1 MTKKAMVLSTLG
13 VFFLL
18 VCSPWLFAAEE
29 VKLNGA
35 ASVVDRLINPHKGA
49 VEKVTGY
56 ILLVVS
62 SNAGKGLI
70 DLVEGRC
77 DASLASASVETVVQA
92 ARAAGK
98 EVDISKL
105 QMTVVKNDEVVF
117 IVHPSNP
124 VSKLTWEQI
133 RDIHTGK
140 ITNWKDVGGK
150 DVPIVVFT
158 DSLASATRGLI
169 RQAVMGGQEYGPEAK
184 ALDAVKEVNDRVAV
198 TENGI
203 GGLGLGF
210 VDPKAVR
217 VIDTKKV
224 ERPLGF
230 ITIGP
235 PSDKV
240 RKVIEAFKTEAR

>member
-1 MTKKAMVLSTLG
+1 MMKIAMVLSALG
-13 VFFLL
+13 AFTLL
-18 VCSPWLFAAEE
+18 VCSPWPSAAEE

-35 ASVVDRLINPHKGA
+35 ASVVDRLINPHKA
-49 VEKVTGY
+49 EVEKITGY
-56 ILLVVS
+56 TLLVVS

-70 DLVEGRC
+70 DLVEGKC
-77 DASLASASVETVVQA
+77 DASLASASVETVSQA
-92 ARAAGK
+92 AKSAGK

-117 IVHPSNP
+117 IIHPSNP
-124 VSKLTWEQI
+124 VTKLTWEQV
-133 RDIHTGK
+133 RDIHTGR

-150 DVPIVVFT
+150 DASIVVFT

-169 RQAVMGGQEYGPEAK
+169 KQAVMGGQDYGPEAR
-184 ALDAVKEVNDRVAV
+184 ALDAVKDVNDRVAV

-210 VDPKAVR
+210 VDSKAVR

>member
-1 MTKKAMVLSTLG
+1 LTKRAMVLSTLG

-18 VCSPWLFAAEE
+18 VCSIWLFAAEE

-92 ARAAGK
+92 ARAAGT

-124 VSKLTWEQI
+124 ASRLTWEQI

-169 RQAVMGGQEYGPEAK
+169 KQAVMGGQEYGPEAK

-198 TENGI
+198 IENGI

-210 VDPKAVR
+210 VDPKTVR
-217 VIDTKKV
+217 VIDSKKI

>member
-1 MTKKAMVLSTLG
+1 MRTAMVVSILG
-13 VFFLL
+13 IYLL
-18 VCSPWLFAAEE
+18 LGCTWLFAAEE
-29 VKLNGA
+29 VKLHGA
-35 ASVVDRLINPHKGA
+35 ASVVDRLINPHKEA
-49 VEKVTGY
+49 VEKATGY
-56 ILLVVS
+56 ALAVVS

-70 DLVEGRC
+70 DLVEGKC
-77 DASLASASVETVVQA
+77 DASLASASIETVAQA
-92 ARAAGK
+92 ARAVGK

-105 QMTVVKNDEVVF
+105 QMTVVKMDEVVF
-117 IVHPSNP
+117 VVHPSNP
-124 VSKLTWEQI
+124 VNRLTWGQI

-140 ITNWKDVGGK
+140 ITSWREVGGK
-150 DVPIVVFT
+150 NMPTVVFT

-169 RQAVMGGQEYGPEAK
+169 KQAVMGGQEYAQDAK
-184 ALDAVKEVNDRVAV
+184 ALDAVKKVNDMVAV

-210 VDPKAVR
+210 VDPKAVK
-217 VIDTKKV
+217 VIDTQKV

-240 RKVIEAFKTEAR
+240 RRVIEAFKTEAQ

>member
-1 MTKKAMVLSTLG
+1 MRTAMVLSTLG
-13 VFFLL
+13 IYLL
-18 VCSPWLFAAEE
+18 LGSSTWLFAAEE
-29 VKLNGA
+29 VRLHGA
-35 ASVVDRLINPHKGA
+35 ASVVDRLINPHKDA
-49 VEKVTGY
+49 VEKATGY
-56 ILLVVS
+56 ALLVVS

-70 DLVEGRC
+70 DLVEGKC
-77 DASLASASVETVVQA
+77 DASLASASIETVAQA

-98 EVDISKL
+98 EVDLSKL
-105 QMTVVKNDEVVF
+105 QMTVVKMDEVVF

-124 VSKLTWEQI
+124 VSKLTWAQI

-140 ITNWKDVGGK
+140 ITTWREVGGK
-150 DVPIVVFT
+150 DMAIVVFT

-169 RQAVMGGQEYGPEAK
+169 KQAIMGGQEYAQAAR
-184 ALDAVKEVNDRVAV
+184 ALDAVKKVNDMVAV

-210 VDPKAVR
+210 VDPKAVK
-217 VIDTKKV
+217 VIDTQKV

-240 RKVIEAFKTEAR
+240 RKVIEAFRKEAQ

>member
-13 VFFLL
+13 VLFLL
-18 VCSPWLFAAEE
+18 GCSSQLFAAEE
-29 VKLNGA
+29 VKLSGA
-35 ASVVDRLINPHKGA
+35 ASVVDRLINPHKAA

-56 ILLVVS
+56 TLLVVS

-70 DLVEGRC
+70 DLIEGKC
-77 DASLASASVETVVQA
+77 DASLASASVETVAQA

-98 EVDISKL
+98 EVDTSKL

-117 IVHPSNP
+117 IVHPSNS
-124 VSKLTWEQI
+124 VRKLTWEQI

-140 ITNWKDVGGK
+140 ITNWKDAGGS
-150 DVPIVVFT
+150 DASIVVFT

>member
-1 MTKKAMVLSTLG
+1 MTKNAMVLSALG

-18 VCSPWLFAAEE
+18 VSSAWLSAAEE

-35 ASVVDRLINPHKGA
+35 ASVVDRLISPHKAA

-56 ILLVVS
+56 TLVVVS

-77 DASLASASVETVVQA
+77 DASLASASVETVAQA
-92 ARAAGK
+92 AKAAGK
-98 EVDISKL
+98 EVDLSKL
-105 QMTVVKNDEVVF
+105 QMTVVINDEVVF

-124 VSKLTWEQI
+124 VGKLTWEQI

-169 RQAVMGGQEYGPEAK
+169 KQAVMGGQEYGPEAK
-184 ALDAVKEVNDRVAV
+184 AVEAVKDVNDRVAL

-210 VDPKAVR
+210 VNPRAVR

-230 ITIGP
+230 ITLGP

-240 RKVIEAFKTEAR
+240 RKVIEVFKTEAR

>member
-18 VCSPWLFAAEE
+18 VCSIWLFAAEE

-105 QMTVVKNDEVVF
+105 QMAVVKNDEVVF

-124 VSKLTWEQI
+124 VSKLTWEEI

-150 DVPIVVFT
+150 DASIVVFT

-169 RQAVMGGQEYGPEAK
+169 KQAVMDGQEYGPEAK

-210 VDPKAVR
+210 LDPKAVR